1 MDDFPETKHEV
12 SRITCMVHQRLGKKV
27 TDCLAA
33 LGAQSVL
40 AESARCVRQR
50 MRARV
55 LGLPGL
61 RVDLTDAPME
71 IFRTTVPRASA
82 LRVICELT
90 SAVNLRTPGR
100 GAVYAQDVLETGRL
114 NFPDIAPE
122 TDCPKIVLRDLT
134 LITGILSM
142 AGSGDLLAGIALKL
156 GAAVPVISLGT
167 GTGIRDRLGLLRIT
181 IPPEKELVHLMVPAH
196 DAAGLQRLLIEE
208 GRLDRP
214 SGGFLYQTP
223 IRAGVVDPLM
233 RIGRQE
239 HAASME
245 QVIGAIDDLKKGTA
259 WRKRFLGLEPSAQ
272 DAGRVMRN
280 HREFVFVCTEG
291 QTDGFV
297 NAAMSVG
304 ATGAT
309 TARVRHL
316 SFNGFEG
323 GSAACEQ
330 GILCVPAAIES
341 AVMDTLCHHANA
353 CEDPAFRLQITDA
366 PIVFSHQRGESSSS

>member
-1 MDDFPETKHEV
+1 MADFPETQREA
-12 SRITCMVHQRLGKKV
+12 SRITCTVHQRLGAKV
-27 TDCLAA
+27 TDCLRA
-33 LGAQSVL
+33 LGTQSVL

-50 MRARV
+50 MRARGW
-55 LGLPGL
+55 GLPGL

-71 IFRTTVPRASA
+71 MFRTTVPRASA

-114 NFPDIAPE
+114 NFPDIAPD

-134 LITGILSM
+134 LLTGILSM
-142 AGSGDLLAGIALKL
+142 AGSGELLAGVALNL

-214 SGGFLYQTP
+214 GGGFLYQTP

-245 QVIGAIDDLKKGTA
+245 QVIAAIDDLKKGTA
-259 WRKRFLGLEPSAQ
+259 WRKRFLGQELSTKDTGPL
-272 DAGRVMRN
+272 MRT
-280 HREFVFVCTEG
+280 HREIVFVCTEG
-291 QTDGFV
+291 QADGFV
-297 NAAMSVG
+297 HAAMNAG

-316 SFNGFEG
+316 SFTELEG
-323 GSAACEQ
+323 GIAACVR
-330 GILCVPAAIES
+330 GILCVPASLES
-341 AVMDTLCHHANA
+341 AVMDALCFYARSSD
-353 CEDPAFRLQITDA
+353 DPAFRLQRIDA
-366 PIVFSHQRGESSSS
+366 PNVFSHQRNGSSST